1 MEPVDPGFTLMPLMD
16 QRFKDGVT
24 YGTEAERIRIL
35 DALEAE
41 QKRTGLGFVQ
51 YKTLLELLGV
61 SNDKV

>member
-1 MEPVDPGFTLMPLMD
+1 MPLMD

-41 QKRTGLGFVQ
+41 QKRSNLGFVQ
-51 YKTLLELLGV
+51 YKRILELMGV
-61 SNDKV
+61 SND